1 MRKNIECYAKVWN
14 NVVGGGWVF
23 KINPYRPGA
32 GLMPIYLAGRDEN
45 INSVE
50 EMFLALTMNIPATSV
65 VFSGLRGVGKTV
77 LLNKLQSIAEEKGI
91 FCRHIEV
98 EERNDF
104 ISQIA
109 ACSQAFLRKVSAKEK
124 FKHLI
129 QKPLDA
135 IKSLVVSF
143 DPNDNSFS
151 LSVQER
157 ELYQSNS
164 LTQSLTEVFVAIGEA
179 AYKTEIPICFFIDE
193 IQYMKQNELGS
204 LIAALHRINQLGYPV
219 MIVGA
224 GLPKIYKM
232 LSEEKSYSERL
243 FAYKVIGSL
252 TSEQSRKAI
261 EEPAKKF
268 GVTYTDDAVDKIIE
282 ITKGYPFFIQQM
294 CQIVYKN
301 TEDKII
307 QDFHVKSNV
316 DEFFELLDIGFFKVR
331 YERCAE
337 SDKKFIFSMVK
348 CGELPCT
355 ISNIA
360 NNLHKTVNQ
369 ISTTRAQLINKGI
382 VYPIRYK
389 ELDFTVPEF
398 DNYIKRLDEYKQ
410 WLTEQDC

>member
-1 MRKNIECYAKVWN
+1 M
-14 NVVGGGWVF
+14 VGGDFMF

-32 GLMPIYLAGRDEN
+32 GLMPMYIAGRDED
-45 INSVE
+45 IESVE
-50 EMFLALTMNIPATSV
+50 EMFNALSMNIPTPSI

-77 LLNKLQSIAEEKGI
+77 LINKLQGIAEEKDI

-109 ACSQAFLRKVSAKEK
+109 TCSQAFLRKVSAKEK

-143 DPNDNSFS
+143 DANDNTFS
-151 LSVQER
+151 LSLQEK
-157 ELYQSNS
+157 ELYKSIS
-164 LTQSLTEVFVAIGEA
+164 LTQSLTEVFVNIGEI

-193 IQYMKQNELGS
+193 IQYMKQKELGS
-204 LIAALHRINQLGYPV
+204 LIAALHRTNQLGYPV

-243 FAYKVIGSL
+243 FVYKEIGSL
-252 TSEQSRKAI
+252 SYEQSCKAI

-268 GVTYTDDAVDKIIE
+268 SVEYSKEAIDKIVDV
-282 ITKGYPFFIQQM
+282 TKGYPFFIQQL
-294 CQIVYKN
+294 CQIVYNN
-301 TEDKII
+301 TNEKTIQKSHIENCMNDFLKI
-307 QDFHVKSNV
+307 
-316 DEFFELLDIGFFKVR
+316 LDVGFFKVR
-331 YERCAE
+331 YERC
-337 SDKKFIFSMVK
+337 SDGEKRFIFAMVK

-355 ISNIA
+355 ISNVA
-360 NNLHKTVNQ
+360 KNLGKKVKT
-369 ISTTRAQLINKGI
+369 ISPTRAQLINKGI
-382 VYPIRYK
+382 IFQIRHS

-398 DNYIKRLDEYKQ
+398 DNYIRRLGEYKQ
-410 WLTEQDC
+410 WNESGLDE